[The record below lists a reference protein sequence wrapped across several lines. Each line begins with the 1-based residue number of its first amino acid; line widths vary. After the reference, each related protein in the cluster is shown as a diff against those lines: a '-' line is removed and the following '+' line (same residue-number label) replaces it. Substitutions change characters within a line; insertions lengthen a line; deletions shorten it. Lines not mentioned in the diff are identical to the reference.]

1 MAAKMKA
8 IVLAAGV
15 GKRLREFS
23 DKPKCLLRIGA
34 ESLLSRYFR
43 CFSSAGIDSVVVV
56 TGYKHELVVQE
67 LDSLDFSGDIEIIH
81 NPEFEKG
88 SIVSLWSAHA
98 ALDDAV
104 LLMDADVYF
113 EQDILARASSSDKQD
128 FFLLDTT
135 SANDGEAVMV
145 GFEKGAATAL
155 ARGLSGGYSVL
166 GEMVGFTRLSRN
178 AARKMREVL
187 AEQMRQENLEIGYE
201 FLFPQLFDEH
211 SISYELVDG
220 LRWVEIDFPEDVERA
235 QALDALIREVEPGR
249 GEQGR

>member
-1 MAAKMKA
+1 MKA
-8 IVLAAGV
+8 IVLAAGI
-15 GKRLREFS
+15 GKRLRGFS
-23 DKPKCLLRIGA
+23 DKPKCLLQIGA
-34 ESLLSRYFR
+34 ESLLNRYFR

-88 SIVSLWSAHA
+88 SVVSLWAAQA
-98 ALDDAV
+98 ALDNDV

-113 EQDILARASSSDKQD
+113 EQDILAKASSSDKQD

-135 SANDGEAVMV
+135 SVNDGEAVMV
-145 GFEKGAATAL
+145 GFENETATAL
-155 ARGLSGGYSVL
+155 ARGLSGDYPVL
-166 GEMVGFTRLSRN
+166 GEMVGFTRLSQN
-178 AARKMREVL
+178 AARKMRAVL

-201 FLFPQLFDEH
+201 FLFPQLFDAC

-220 LRWVEIDFPEDVERA
+220 LRWVEIDFPEDVARA
-235 QALDALIREVEPGR
+235 QALDALINEAGPGR
-249 GEQGR
+249 GKQRK